1 MKSHH
6 LPART
11 FFYVLCIIC
20 IVWCVSCATTQD
32 KDKKQAIDAPAK
44 NEQTTARQGTEQ
56 APKSVL
62 DTLRVETTENG
73 CSLIIPTQE
82 QPNYTIFKLTK
93 PERIIVDL
101 LDKAAGQKP
110 EVKEIN
116 NAFITSVTATPIT
129 EKGKNFLRIEL
140 VLKKSVGYA
149 AASMENS
156 VIITLND
163 SNTKNVSLEEKTKGQ
178 QTEHTI
184 FSARKTDRSSKPQSV
199 SGTTSQAFLKDIQYT
214 VDSGG
219 VHKVSII
226 ADKDIQHYKAYLL
239 KKPLRLVIDLPKTNT
254 ADIKPVVNIDD
265 EYVGALRSG
274 QNNDDG
280 RIVIDLK
287 GQIPPS
293 YQVAQGQNTIDI
305 ILHAKGKTAE
315 TQATQKQADAQ
326 AGIGHDQQTKTTN
339 DTSPPSTA
347 EQAGESKYRGEKISF
362 DFKDADIKNVLR
374 LIADISGMNIVVGE
388 RVTGKITLKLENI
401 AWDEALDIILENN
414 GLGKIE
420 SKNIVR
426 IDTAEQI
433 KRINEEKLLA
443 KKSHEQVQETI
454 VKTVDISYA
463 KAGDIASFIKSMNI
477 LTPNRGSVTPFELTN
492 KLTIN
497 DIPSVVAKVEE
508 IIKEQ
513 DIPTRQVMI
522 EARVVQTSP
531 NYVKEMGIRWGG
543 EYQGHQHGGR
553 AQGGADIP
561 ISGTLGPDG
570 NSVVDLLTAGNIG
583 IGFGYIKDRY
593 NLDVKL
599 SALENEDKLKIL
611 SNPKILTLDNKESE
625 IKQGVA
631 LPYLKLNENGVSST
645 EFKEAV
651 LEMKVRPK
659 ITSANTIALNISVKK
674 DQKSAQTGVNN
685 EPGIDVREI
694 KTDLLVASGKTI
706 VIGGIYENTVSTNIK
721 KVPYLA
727 DIPFLGRAFRS
738 EKHEDQLTELL
749 VFLTVTIVPSPET
762 VADLTDKKG

>member
-1 MKSHH
+1 MKLHQW
-6 LPART
+6 PNGIC
-11 FFYVLCIIC
+11 FYLVCICMFWWI
-20 IVWCVSCATTQD
+20 SCATTQHRIQTSAD
-32 KDKKQAIDAPAK
+32 SSHDNQSVIPPAAK
-44 NEQTTARQGTEQ
+44 ETQSA
-56 APKSVL
+56 SIL
-62 DTLRVETTENG
+62 DTMRIETKGNTCTLVFETNG
-73 CSLIIPTQE
+73 
-82 QPNYTIFKLTK
+82 QPNYTIFKLSN

-101 LDKAAGQKP
+101 LDVAGDKTP
-110 EVKEIN
+110 KGKEIN
-116 NAFITSVTATPIT
+116 NEFIAGIKINPIR
-129 EKGKNFLRIEL
+129 EKDKDFQRIEIAT
-140 VLKKSVGYA
+140 KKPVAYSA
-149 AASMENS
+149 NS
-156 VIITLND
+156 RGTSLAITLVDKND
-163 SNTKNVSLEEKTKGQ
+163 GTVTQEKAVTSPQ
-178 QTEHTI
+178 DQRTI
-184 FSARKTDRSSKPQSV
+184 SARKENQPEGIHLTPGVGDLMSIR
-199 SGTTSQAFLKDIQYT
+199 DIT
-214 VDSGG
+214 CTIDGS
-219 VHKVSII
+219 VHKISIVS
-226 ADKDIQHYKAYLL
+226 DKDIKNYKAYLL
-239 KKPLRLVIDLPKTNT
+239 MHPLRLVVDLPMTRT
-254 ADIKPVVNIDD
+254 EGIKPIVSINSECVSAIR
-265 EYVGALRSG
+265 VG
-274 QNNDDG
+274 QNNKDG
-280 RIVIDLK
+280 RVVVDLK
-287 GQIPPS
+287 GDVPPY
-293 YQVAQGQNTIDI
+293 YQVGQEKNALYISI
-305 ILHAKGKTAE
+305 NRNGKMLAGKRAE
-315 TQATQKQADAQ
+315 KQLVPQQAEVQQEAGTKQETEQPPAP
-326 AGIGHDQQTKTTN
+326 QQEPKQYT
-339 DTSPPSTA
+339 
-347 EQAGESKYRGEKISF
+347 GEKISF

-374 LIADISGMNIVVGE
+374 LIADISGMNIIVGE
-388 RVTGKITLKLENI
+388 RVTGKVTLKLENI

-433 KRINEEKLLA
+433 KKINEEKLLA
-443 KKSHEQVQETI
+443 KKSHEQVQDTI
-454 VKTVDISYA
+454 VKTIDISYA
-463 KAGDIASFIKSMNI
+463 KASDLAAFIKNMNI

-497 DIPSVVAKVEE
+497 DIPSVVEKVEE
-508 IIKEQ
+508 IVKQQ

-543 EYQGHQHGGR
+543 EYRGHQSGGR
-553 AQGGADIP
+553 AEGGADIP
-561 ISGTLGPDG
+561 ISGTLGPEG

-611 SNPKILTLDNKESE
+611 SNPKILSLDNKESE

-659 ITSANTIALNISVKK
+659 ITSANTIALHINVKK

-721 KVPYLA
+721 KVPYLG

-762 VADLTDKKG
+762 VAEFVDKTN

>member
-1 MKSHH
+1 
-6 LPART
+6 
-11 FFYVLCIIC
+11 VLFVFACASPNKQIQTSQD
-20 IVWCVSCATTQD
+20 IVQGQHKPEASAGAQEQEKQQMSFLDSLQIESTAT
-32 KDKKQAIDAPAK
+32 
-44 NEQTTARQGTEQ
+44 
-56 APKSVL
+56 VC
-62 DTLRVETTENG
+62 TLRLKTPAE
-73 CSLIIPTQE
+73 
-82 QPNYTIFKLTK
+82 PNYTIFKLSK
-93 PERIIVDL
+93 PE
-101 LDKAAGQKP
+101 
-110 EVKEIN
+110 
-116 NAFITSVTATPIT
+116 
-129 EKGKNFLRIEL
+129 
-140 VLKKSVGYA
+140 
-149 AASMENS
+149 
-156 VIITLND
+156 
-163 SNTKNVSLEEKTKGQ
+163 
-178 QTEHTI
+178 
-184 FSARKTDRSSKPQSV
+184 
-199 SGTTSQAFLKDIQYT
+199 
-214 VDSGG
+214 
-219 VHKVSII
+219 
-226 ADKDIQHYKAYLL
+226 
-239 KKPLRLVIDLPKTNT
+239 
-254 ADIKPVVNIDD
+254 
-265 EYVGALRSG
+265 
-274 QNNDDG
+274 
-280 RIVIDLK
+280 RIVIDLLDTAPDREPEGKEVNNEYIAHIKAIPLRDKDKNFLRVEIFTKKPVAYSTVTQGNSIVVSLTNTAAAAEGNGASAARKTIVSARKSGLYASAESQDPAGKLMRIRDIQYATNNGFPTISIITNRDISNYKAYVLENPLRLVVDLPMTNAGEIKPVVQVNSECIGTIRTGQNNTDARVVVDFK
-287 GQIPPS
+287 GQQAPQ
-293 YQVAQGQNTIDI
+293 YQVAKETNKVTITINNNT
-305 ILHAKGKTAE
+305 GKTSPIKAPVTPPE
-315 TQATQKQADAQ
+315 TVVPAASSQEE
-326 AGIGHDQQTKTTN
+326 GIK
-339 DTSPPSTA
+339 
-347 EQAGESKYRGEKISF
+347 QAGETPQGEQRESKNYTGEKISF

-374 LIADISGMNIVVGE
+374 LIADISGMNMIVGE

-414 GLGKIE
+414 GLGKME

-433 KRINEEKLLA
+433 KKINEEKLLA
-443 KKSHEQVQETI
+443 KKSQEQVQDTI

-463 KAGDIASFIKSMNI
+463 KAKDIASFIKNMNI

-497 DIPSVVAKVEE
+497 DIPSVVEQIE
-508 IIKEQ
+508 GIIKEQ

-543 EYQGHQHGGR
+543 EYQGHQSGGR
-553 AQGGADIP
+553 TQGGADIP

-651 LEMKVRPK
+651 LEMKVKPK
-659 ITSANTIALNISVKK
+659 ITSANTIALNINVKK

-749 VFLTVTIVPSPET
+749 VFITVTIVPSPET
-762 VADLTDKKG
+762 VAELADKKE